1 MEETKKC
8 ACGMPLT
15 EETDCKCKPDKCA
28 ICCECDETCAC
39 GCKEKAAKIKEDNEK
54 EKAAE

>member
-1 MEETKKC
+1 
-8 ACGMPLT
+8 MPLT